1 MNYWRK
7 LIIGLLF
14 TVSPTMLAATQQL
27 DKVTAIVND
36 GVVLQSDV
44 DNMLDI
50 LKINAKNAGQKIP
63 DENLLH
69 HQILER
75 LIIDKIIM
83 QIAEKMQI
91 QVSDQTIDLTIANI
105 AAQNGLTIDQL
116 QQRLSMNGIN
126 LENYRSDLRRE
137 IMIAEV
143 RNNEVRRWIIILPQ
157 EVDLLAAQLNSRASQ
172 DANVNLSHIA
182 IQLPENPTNKQS
194 QLAIDTVN
202 KIITQLKQG
211 ADFSKLAITYSAN
224 PNVLKSGQMR
234 WSKVEELPTIFA
246 QQIQNAKKGDII
258 GPIRSNIGFHILK
271 LNDIQSGN
279 MPILVTEVKARHIL
293 IKLSPIISN
302 EQAYEKIQQIAKKI
316 KTGQIT
322 FAEAAKK
329 YSQDPGSALR
339 GGALGWNMPNFYDPG
354 FRDGLMR
361 LNKGET
367 SQPIHSFFGWHL
379 IQLEDTRQVD
389 KTNIAQKEHAYH
401 LLFNRKFNEEVQI
414 WMQKLRASAYV
425 KILNES
431 NAQ

>member
-7 LIIGLLF
+7 FIIGLLF
-14 TVSPTMLAATQQL
+14 TVSTATLAATKQL
-27 DKVTAIVND
+27 DKVSAIVND

-44 DNMLDI
+44 DNMLDT
-50 LKINAKNAGQKIP
+50 LRINAKNTGQKIP
-63 DENLLH
+63 YENALH

-91 QVSDQTIDLTIANI
+91 QVPDQAIDLTISNI
-105 AAQNGLTIDQL
+105 AAQNGLTVSQL
-116 QQRLSMNGIN
+116 QERLSMNGIN
-126 LENYRSDLRRE
+126 LENYRSDVRRE
-137 IMIAEV
+137 MMIAEV
-143 RNNEVRRWIIILPQ
+143 RNNEVTRLITILPQ
-157 EVDLLAAQLNSRASQ
+157 EVNLLAAQINSRASQ
-172 DANVNLSHIA
+172 DVNVNLSHIA
-182 IQLPENPTNKQS
+182 IQLQENSTNEQN

-211 ADFSKLAITYSAN
+211 ADFDELAITYSAN
-224 PNVLKSGQMR
+224 PNILKGGQMR
-234 WSKVEELPTIFA
+234 WSKVKELPTIFT

-258 GPIRSNIGFHILK
+258 GPIRSSIGFHVLK

-293 IKLSPIISN
+293 IKISPIISN
-302 EQAYEKIQQIAKKI
+302 EQAYEKIQQITQKI

-361 LNKGET
+361 LNKGEI

-379 IQLEDTRQVD
+379 IQLEDIRQVD
-389 KTNIAQKEHAYH
+389 KTNVAQKEYAYR
-401 LLFNRKFNEEVQI
+401 LLFNRKFNEEAQI
-414 WMQKLRASAYV
+414 WMQELRASAYV
-425 KILNES
+425 KILNE
-431 NAQ
+431 NDA

>member
-14 TVSPTMLAATQQL
+14 AVSTTTIAVTQQL

-50 LKINAKNAGQKIP
+50 LRINAKNTGQKIP
-63 DENLLH
+63 NENALH

-75 LIIDKIIM
+75 LIIDKIII

-91 QVSDQTIDLTIANI
+91 QVPDQSIDLTITNI
-105 AAQNGLTIDQL
+105 AAQNGLTVDQL
-116 QQRLSMNGIN
+116 QQRLLMNGIN
-126 LENYRSDLRRE
+126 LENYRSDIRRE

-143 RNNEVRRWIIILPQ
+143 RNNEVRPWITILPQ
-157 EVDLLAAQLNSRASQ
+157 EVDLLVAELNSRASQ
-172 DANVNLSHIA
+172 NPNVNLSHIA
-182 IQLPENPTNKQS
+182 IQLPKNPTNKQS
-194 QLAIDTVN
+194 QLAMDTVN

-211 ADFSKLAITYSAN
+211 ADFGKLAITYSAN
-224 PNVLKSGQMR
+224 SNVLKGRQMR
-234 WSKVEELPTIFA
+234 WSKVEELPTVFA

-258 GPIRSNIGFHILK
+258 GPIRSSIGFHILK

-279 MPILVTEVKARHIL
+279 IPILVTEVKARHIL

-302 EQAYEKIQQIAKKI
+302 EQAYEKIQQIAQKI
-316 KTGQIT
+316 KTGKIT

-329 YSQDPGSALR
+329 YSQDPGSALH
-339 GGALGWNMPNFYDPG
+339 GGSLGWNIPNFYDPG

-367 SQPIHSFFGWHL
+367 SQPIHSLFGWHI
-379 IQLEDTRQVD
+379 IQMEDTRQVD
-389 KTNIAQKEHAYH
+389 KTNTIQKEHAYR
-401 LLFNRKFNEEVQI
+401 LLFNRKFNEEAQI
-414 WMQKLRASAYV
+414 WMQELRASAYV

-431 NAQ
+431 HAQ